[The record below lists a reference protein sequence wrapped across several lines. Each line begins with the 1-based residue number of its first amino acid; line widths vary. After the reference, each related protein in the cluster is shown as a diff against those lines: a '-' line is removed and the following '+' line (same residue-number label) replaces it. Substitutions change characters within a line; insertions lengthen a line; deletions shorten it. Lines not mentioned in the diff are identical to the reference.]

1 MSDKVKFPYAD
12 ALAVARELC
21 TALKPVTSRL
31 IVAGS
36 MRRRKEKVGDVEI
49 LFVPRFQAVPFDL
62 FGTVVQM
69 SMADDALAGLLENGT
84 LAKRLN
90 VNGSEMWGEKNK
102 LARHVASGIPVD
114 LFSATEANW
123 FNYLVCRTG
132 PGPSNIAIASAAQRM
147 GWQWNPYGVGF
158 SRDRAVHA
166 VGSEREVFE
175 FVGLPYREPWDR

>member
-1 MSDKVKFPYAD
+1 MSDKVKFPFAD
-12 ALAVARELC
+12 GLAVARVLC
-21 TALKPVTSRL
+21 AALEPVTTRL

-36 MRRRKEKVGDVEI
+36 MRRRKDMVGDVEI

-69 SMADDALAGLLENGT
+69 SLADDALAGLLENGT

-90 VNGSEMWGEKNK
+90 VKGSDMWGEQNK

-114 LFSATEANW
+114 LFTATEANW

-132 PGPSNIAIASAAQRM
+132 PGQSNIAIASAAKRM

-158 SRDRAVHA
+158 SRGAEVRPVA
-166 VGSEREVFE
+166 SEREVFE
-175 FVGLPYREPWDR
+175 FVGLPYREPWER